1 MTTAYRRMTYIV
13 QRKDRGPF
21 RISPDH
27 ATPPVFSVACRSMEE
42 ATGLVHQLPHNDSRD
57 YTCTP
62 VRVKL

>member
-13 QRKDRGPF
+13 QRKDKGPF

-27 ATPPVFSVACRSMEE
+27 VMPPVFSVACRSMEE
-42 ATGLVHQLPHNDSRD
+42 ATGLVRQLPHNDSRD

-62 VRVKL
+62 VQVKL